1 VTVKHNHF
9 QALPRAMAT
18 SADVREAVGVLE
30 NETCA
35 EFSRTDQRA
44 WVRLVGRRIDIQR
57 WTPDARVASIPSTH
71 RCARLLDAHGPG
83 VAHDHSAEQ
92 RHSVLVAT

>member
-1 VTVKHNHF
+1 VKHNHF

-18 SADVREAVGVLE
+18 SADVREAVGKLE

-57 WTPDARVASIPSTH
+57 WTPDARAAAIPSTH
-71 RCARLLDAHGPG
+71 RCVLTPTITPTQAGLLD
-83 VAHDHSAEQ
+83 
-92 RHSVLVAT
+92 